1 MLWSMRPNW
10 IQRYNSKIHD
20 ICHLTLDPLPPP
32 LDVKFLLLF
41 TPLSLDPSPIIVYTW
56 PNLINWLVEAWMIFG
71 VDVDSKSSCMILDF
85 VIQEEVEWLEESLCD
100 MRRCV
105 ACKERFCDLS
115 GYVTLVQVVW
125 YEGSNMAISFQKL
138 PPLLPL
144 FDHMATFIH
153 CLFFETQLDI
163 RYKDAFSLHAS
174 FVSCFFGASR
184 LVSAKVKKKG

>member
-1 MLWSMRPNW
+1 MKCFDLWDQIEYKDTTPKFITFAILPW
-10 IQRYNSKIHD
+10 P
-20 ICHLTLDPLPPP
+20 PLPPP

-41 TPLSLDPSPIIVYTW
+41 TPFSFDPSPIIVYTW

-125 YEGSNMAISFQKL
+125 YEGSNMAFLFRIWT
-138 PPLLPL
+138 PPPSLLCPDVNFLPL
-144 FDHMATFIH
+144 SVLWNRAWYQI
-153 CLFFETQLDI
+153 
-163 RYKDAFSLHAS
+163 
-174 FVSCFFGASR
+174 
-184 LVSAKVKKKG
+184 

>member
-20 ICHLTLDPLPPP
+20 ICHLALDPLPPP

-71 VDVDSKSSCMILDF
+71 VDVDSKSSRMILGLL
-85 VIQEEVEWLEESLCD
+85 IQEEVEWLEESLCD

-115 GYVTLVQVVW
+115 GYVTLGQVVW
-125 YEGSNMAISFQKL
+125 YEGSNMAFLFRIWTPPFPSLPRCQLSSIVCSLKPSLISDIKMPSLFMPALSPAFLGLLDWFQPKW
-138 PPLLPL
+138 
-144 FDHMATFIH
+144 
-153 CLFFETQLDI
+153 
-163 RYKDAFSLHAS
+163 R
-174 FVSCFFGASR
+174 
-184 LVSAKVKKKG
+184 